1 MQNLLKILLRYSN
14 FLVFII
20 LEVAA
25 FLLFSYNNA
34 YPRSSI
40 LSTANEFVAWQNEQI
55 TGVKNYFRLRSVN
68 EELAAENAALRNQ
81 ICSMDS
87 AENAALRNQICSM
100 DSAQNRDAIHYES
113 AKVVQMTTDQ
123 LHNYLTINRGS
134 IDGIQRGQ
142 GVRNAEG
149 VVGIVR
155 TVGQNYSVVL
165 PIINTQMNLSCR
177 FTKNDYLGTLKW
189 DGKDNR
195 FALLADVASHMVV
208 NQGDTIVTSG
218 LSPVFPEGIPVGI
231 VESSVLK
238 EGESYYRIRVRLST
252 NFKRLKYVEVVH
264 NAAQDELEE
273 LTNGLD

>member
-14 FLVFII
+14 FLVFIA

-25 FLLFSYNNA
+25 FLLINFNNA

-40 LSTANEFVAWQNEQI
+40 LSTANNMIAWQYERI
-55 TGVKNYFRLRSVN
+55 SEIRGYFGLRSQN
-68 EELAAENAALRNQ
+68 ERLAAENAMLRNQ

-87 AENAALRNQICSM
+87 ARNN
-100 DSAQNRDAIHYES
+100 DRIHYQH

-134 IDGIQRGQ
+134 KDSIQVGQ
-142 GVRNAEG
+142 GVRNEEG

-155 TVGQNYSVVL
+155 TVGRNYSVVL
-165 PIINTQMNLSCR
+165 PIIHTQTNLSCR
-177 FTKNDYLGTLKW
+177 FTKNGYIGTLQW

-195 FALLADVASHMVV
+195 FAQLADVATHMVV
-208 NQGDTIVTSG
+208 NPGDTIVTSG

-238 EGESYYRIRVRLST
+238 EGESYHRIHVRLHT
-252 NFKRLKYVEVVH
+252 NFKRLKYVEVVQ
-264 NAAQDELEE
+264 NANQKELEE
-273 LTNGLD
+273 LTDGLD